1 MSQKSVGSF
10 SGTELERS
18 SGWNSYD
25 ERGGMDG
32 RVDQGQPPVLDS
44 IRGGGNSWSEDGMRA
59 NF

>member
-32 RVDQGQPPVLDS
+32 RVDQGQPPVFIHS
-44 IRGGGNSWSEDGMRA
+44 IETRTDTPNRGGDKR
-59 NF
+59 